1 MYSQLSIICLH
12 GGSIRV
18 SICRIQSASKACPN
32 IGVSIQMNKGMERIR
47 KTKEELAAAANS
59 DQPKYRLIFENLK
72 EGILSGEFA
81 PGNRLP
87 SENDLVRRFGVS
99 RMTIVKAIKELQNLA
114 LVARRAGSGTYVLP
128 RVSESQLLFGLLIP
142 ELGRT
147 EIFEPICQGMTS
159 FPLASRHS
167 LLWGNAVATDRPK
180 EEVAEELCHQYISQH
195 VAGVFF
201 APLELVPAKDEVNRR
216 VTEALGRAKIPV
228 VLLDRDYTPYPERS
242 RYDLVGID
250 NRRTGYSGVEHL
262 RNAGARK
269 IAFLG
274 KRLSAPTVDARIA
287 GYREALL
294 NNGYKCEENLVL
306 RCDPDDDKQI
316 REFLRKHRPDAFLC
330 ANDHTAANL
339 MQSLLRL
346 DVSIPDEIRVMGIDD
361 VKYASLLPIPLTT
374 LHQPCLDIG
383 RVAMSTML
391 DRLETPD
398 LPARDISLSC
408 RLVIRR
414 SCGCSRM

>member
-1 MYSQLSIICLH
+1 
-12 GGSIRV
+12 
-18 SICRIQSASKACPN
+18 
-32 IGVSIQMNKGMERIR
+32 MNRSMERIR
-47 KTKEELAAAANS
+47 KTKEDLTAAANT
-59 DQPKYRLIFENLK
+59 DQPKYRLIFDNLR

-87 SENDLVRRFGVS
+87 SENDLVRRFAVS
-99 RMTIVKAIKELQNLA
+99 RMTIVKAIKELQHLG
-114 LVARRAGSGTYVLP
+114 LVSRRAGSGTYVLA
-128 RVSESQLLFGLLIP
+128 RASESQLLFGLLIP

-147 EIFEPICQGMTS
+147 EIFEPICQGMMS

-167 LLWGNAVATDRPK
+167 LLWGNSVALDRPR
-180 EEVAEELCHQYISQH
+180 ETVAEELCQQYISQR

-216 VTEALGRAKIPV
+216 LTEALDRAKIPI
-228 VLLDRDYTPYPERS
+228 VLLDRDYVPYPARS
-242 RYDLVGID
+242 KYDLVGID
-250 NRRTGYSGVEHL
+250 NRRTAYGAVEHL
-262 RNAGARK
+262 INAGAQK

-294 NNGYKCEENLVL
+294 NKGHRYEESFVL
-306 RCDPDDDKQI
+306 RCEPDDEKQI
-316 REFLRKHRPDAFLC
+316 RDFIKKHRPDAFLC

-339 MQSLLRL
+339 MQSLIRL
-346 DVSIPDEIRVMGIDD
+346 EVSIPDEIRVMGIDD

-374 LHQPCLDIG
+374 QHQPCLDIG

-391 DRLETPD
+391 DRVGTPD

-408 RLVIRR
+408 KLVIRR
-414 SCGCSRM
+414 SCGSTRS

>member
-1 MYSQLSIICLH
+1 MTKS
-12 GGSIRV
+12 
-18 SICRIQSASKACPN
+18 
-32 IGVSIQMNKGMERIR
+32 MERIL
-47 KTKEELAAAANS
+47 KTKDDLTAAASS
-59 DQPKYRLIFENLK
+59 DQPKYRLIFENLQ

-87 SENDLVRRFGVS
+87 SENDLVRRFAVS
-99 RMTIVKAIKELQNLA
+99 RMTIVKAIKELQHLG

-128 RVSESQLLFGLLIP
+128 RATESQFLFGLLIP

-159 FPLASRHS
+159 FPLAGRHS
-167 LLWGNAVATDRPK
+167 LLWGNSVAQDRPK
-180 EEVAEELCHQYISQH
+180 EVVAEELCHQYISQR

-201 APLELVPAKDEVNRR
+201 APLELLPAKDEVNRR
-216 VTEALGRAKIPV
+216 VTEALDRAKIPV
-228 VLLDRDYTPYPERS
+228 VLLDRDYTPYPARS
-242 RYDLVGID
+242 RFDLVGID
-250 NRRTGYSGVEHL
+250 NRRTAYGAVEHL
-262 RNAGARK
+262 VNAGARK

-294 NNGYKCEENLVL
+294 NNGHRCEENLVL

-316 REFLRKHRPDAFLC
+316 REFLKKHRPDAFLC

-339 MQSLLRL
+339 MQSLIRL
-346 DVSIPDEIRVMGIDD
+346 NISIPDEVRVMGIDD

-374 LHQPCLDIG
+374 QHQPCLGIG

-398 LPARDISLSC
+398 LPTRDISLSC
-408 RLVIRR
+408 SLVIRR
-414 SCGCSRM
+414 SCGSREVTSNRHEPVVTR